1 MDGYEVIAND
11 GHSVGRVV
19 GEQGDS
25 IVVEHGLLR
34 KHRRALPRTYVTVD
48 DENRTVRTT
57 LSKELIEHSPELDDD
72 VDEQEIAAY
81 YGLADGYEQPE
92 TLGYGEI
99 EPDETAVSADVQTRQ
114 VGLETPEEE
123 RARIREGREDV
134 YGAPGR
140 QIIPPDPH
148 EDVPGRSVKGP

>member
-72 VDEQEIAAY
+72 VDEQQIAAY
-81 YGLADGYEQPE
+81 YGLAGGYDQPD
-92 TLGYGEI
+92 TLGYGELGA
-99 EPDETAVSADVQTRQ
+99 DETAISAELQTRRA
-114 VGLETPEEE
+114 GLLSPEEQ
-123 RARIREGREDV
+123 RARTREGASDT
-134 YGAPGR
+134 YGPPGR

-148 EDVPGRSVKGP
+148 EDVPGRH